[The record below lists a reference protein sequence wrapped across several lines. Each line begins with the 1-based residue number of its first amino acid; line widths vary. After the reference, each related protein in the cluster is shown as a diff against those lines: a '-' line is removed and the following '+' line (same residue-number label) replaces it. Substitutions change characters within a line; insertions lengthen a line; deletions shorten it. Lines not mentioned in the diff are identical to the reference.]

1 MSKKI
6 SIGIILLLFL
16 GSIGIWIDSWDRPE
30 AAASAKGKLNPEKM
44 GSLFRKIGMI
54 KVPQITESV
63 HFSIMDLNGR
73 VVRISDYRGKIVFL
87 NFWTTWCPSCRI
99 EMPSMEKLHQKLK
112 DKDFAMIAVSL
123 QESAQVVRDF
133 FQEKRLTF
141 TALLD
146 STGEVGTWFGIRAIP
161 TTYILNGEGKVLGA
175 AMGAREWDSN
185 DALAL
190 FEYLADKEVKK
201 AYLVPKESNL
211 ERAPHD
217 RG

>member
-16 GSIGIWIDSWDRPE
+16 GLLGLWIHNWDRPE

-44 GSLFRKIGMI
+44 DRLFRKIGII
-54 KVPQITESV
+54 KVPHITESV
-63 HFSIMDLNGR
+63 QFSLKDLNGR